1 MTLRAQLALASLALL
16 AVPVVGWRFALELE
30 AALRDG
36 QAKSL
41 ATLAGTIARGLEAAE
56 RAQDDPDR
64 EGRIAA
70 LLAEAVP
77 ASLRARLLDREGL
90 VLVRIEARELPSAP
104 FRPKTVADRLVHPI
118 VRRLRTP
125 FPADADLDFSLSR
138 ITVPELAKVRRGETA
153 IGWRQ
158 AGDDE
163 RARLFVAVPVALPGK
178 AAVLLLEQ
186 VQDTHLL
193 FAQRALVFLLAA
205 TLLAFILTFLSM
217 LAFAGVVSF
226 RIRRLR
232 NAVERA
238 LESPGQE
245 PFAVSRVRDEI
256 GDLSRSF
263 KRLMDE
269 IASYTE
275 YLRSLAGKLG
285 HELKTPLAI
294 VQSSLE
300 NLESEALEESARRYL
315 ARAREGTERLAA
327 ILRAMSEATRIE
339 RAIEQAEGEW
349 FDLAALVRGMAQAYR
364 DLLPPG
370 RRLELAVPE
379 GALMLFGAPEL
390 IAQALDKLFDNA
402 ASFCPEGGA
411 IRILLEPRREGAR
424 LSMENDGPPL
434 PEGSE
439 SRLFDSLVSLRGRG
453 QDGGAHLGLGL
464 YVVRLVAEAHQG
476 TARAENRAKGV
487 RFSIRLR
494 RLRGARSGMA
504 G

>member
-30 AALRDG
+30 AALREG

-41 ATLAGTIARGLEAAE
+41 VTLAGTIARGLEAVE
-56 RAQDDPDR
+56 RVGKGT
-64 EGRIAA
+64 EGAAPIAL
-70 LLAEAVP
+70 LLAEATPP
-77 ASLRARLLDREGL
+77 ALRARLLDAEGR
-90 VLVRIEARELPSAP
+90 VLARIEARELPRAP

-118 VRRLRTP
+118 VKRLRTP
-125 FPADADLDFSLSR
+125 FPPDTDLDFSLPR
-138 ITVPELAKVRRGETA
+138 IEAPELGRVRQGEPA

-163 RARLFVAVPVALPGK
+163 RARLFVAVPLALPSG
-178 AAVLLLEQ
+178 AAMLLIEQ

-217 LAFAGVVSF
+217 LAFAGVESF

-232 NAVERA
+232 NAVERGLA
-238 LESPGQE
+238 NPGKE
-245 PFAVSRVRDEI
+245 PFAVSRMRDEI

-269 IASYTE
+269 IAAYTE
-275 YLRSLAGKLG
+275 YLRSLASKLG

-300 NLESEALEESARRYL
+300 NLESEALNDAARPYL
-315 ARAREGTERLAA
+315 ARAREGVERLSS

-349 FDLAALVRGMAQAYR
+349 FDLASLVRSMAQAYR

-370 RRLELAVPE
+370 RRLELTVPE
-379 GALMLFGAPEL
+379 GAVMLFGAPDL

-402 ASFCPEGGA
+402 LSFCPEGGA

-424 LSMENDGPPL
+424 LAMENDGPPL
-434 PEGSE
+434 PEGAE
-439 SRLFDSLVSLRGRG
+439 NRLFDSLVSLRERG
-453 QDGGAHLGLGL
+453 SERGTHLGLGL
-464 YVVRLVAEAHQG
+464 YVVRLIAEAHQG
-476 TARAENRAKGV
+476 AARAENRPGGV
-487 RFSIRLR
+487 RVSLRLR
-494 RLRGARSGMA
+494 RLRGSAPA
-504 G
+504 P

>member
-36 QAKSL
+36 QAKAL
-41 ATLAGTIARGLEAAE
+41 ATLAATIARGMEAAAGPPH
-56 RAQDDPDR
+56 RAGDD
-64 EGRIAA
+64 ERIAA
-70 LLAEAVP
+70 LLAETTP
-77 ASLRARLLDREGL
+77 PSLRARLLDLEGR
-90 VLVRIEARELPSAP
+90 VRVRIEARELPRAP
-104 FRPKTVADRLVHPI
+104 FRPKTVADRLVHPL
-118 VRRLRTP
+118 VKRLRTP
-125 FPADADLDFSLSR
+125 FPPDADLDFSRSR
-138 ITVPELAKVRRGETA
+138 IEAPELEKVRLGEAA

-163 RARLFVAVPVALPGK
+163 RARLFVAVPVALSGGPGM
-178 AAVLLLEQ
+178 LLLEQ

-193 FAQRALVFLLAA
+193 FAQRALVFLLGA

-238 LESPGQE
+238 LESPGAE

-300 NLESEALEESARRYL
+300 NLESESLTAPAQSYL
-315 ARAREGTERLAA
+315 ARAREGAERLAA

-364 DLLPPG
+364 DLLPAD
-370 RRLELAVPE
+370 RRLELSVPE
-379 GALMLFGAPEL
+379 GAVMVFGAPEL

-402 ASFCPEGGA
+402 ASFCPAGGA
-411 IRILLEPRREGAR
+411 IRIVLEPRREGAR
-424 LSMENDGPPL
+424 LAMENDGPPL

-439 SRLFDSLVSLRGRG
+439 SRLFDSLVSLRDRG
-453 QDGGAHLGLGL
+453 SDGGAHLGLGL

-476 TARAENRAKGV
+476 SARAENRPGGV
-487 RFSIRLR
+487 RFSLRLR
-494 RLRGARSGMA
+494 RLRTFRSGKV